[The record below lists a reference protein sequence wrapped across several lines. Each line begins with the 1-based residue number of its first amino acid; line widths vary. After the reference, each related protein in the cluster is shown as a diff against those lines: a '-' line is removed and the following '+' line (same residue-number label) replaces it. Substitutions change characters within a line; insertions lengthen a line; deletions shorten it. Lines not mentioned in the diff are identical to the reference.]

1 MVKATKIK
9 KPDLTAVNEL
19 DLGKAMEQF
28 KRNDA
33 KLTNLNLNNHRDV
46 TTEILED
53 VAKALKS
60 NTNLKHLQLANTQM
74 TDKTAK
80 VFFV

>member
-1 MVKATKIK
+1 
-9 KPDLTAVNEL
+9 
-19 DLGKAMEQF
+19 MEQF

-80 VFFV
+80 VFFVKDKL